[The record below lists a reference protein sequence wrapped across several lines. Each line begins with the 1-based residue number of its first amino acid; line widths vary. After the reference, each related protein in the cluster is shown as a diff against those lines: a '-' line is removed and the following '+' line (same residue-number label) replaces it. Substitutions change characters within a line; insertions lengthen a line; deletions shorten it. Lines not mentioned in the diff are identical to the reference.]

1 MTTYTRKGPMFNPPH
16 PGEHLKE
23 DYMIPLGVT
32 STALAS
38 RIGVTRAT
46 ISRIINAR
54 SRIDVDM
61 ACALARAFNTTP
73 AIWLRLQEKWDEWQA
88 THQPKRDYSKIRP
101 FTIQADLHSGA

>member
-1 MTTYTRKGPMFNPPH
+1 MTKYPRKGAMFNPPH

-23 DYMIPLGVT
+23 DYMLPLKVT
-32 STALAS
+32 ATQLAE

-46 ISRIINAR
+46 ISRIINGR

-61 ACALARAFNTTP
+61 ACALAQAFSTTP

-88 THQPKRDYSKIRP
+88 THQPKRDYSFIRP
-101 FTIQADLHSGA
+101 FETAGSAASL